1 MKSGS
6 IPFRASTAAPCTPPV
21 SCCVD
26 DVHPQLMQR
35 CSASPVLSTAT
46 CVPGLM
52 GALQPP
58 SSLPTSRD
66 SAMPGI
72 CKELLGQAAARLRG
86 FQGPE
91 ESLADRLVSDLS
103 LVYVA
108 VQSISDLYSSLDED
122 SQENGDLH
130 VQPQSR
136 PAGLGDL
143 VKAACRDPCVFC
155 SLCVCSVCV
164 QHHGP
169 DSAAQLHC
177 SL

>member
-1 MKSGS
+1 
-6 IPFRASTAAPCTPPV
+6 
-21 SCCVD
+21 
-26 DVHPQLMQR
+26 
-35 CSASPVLSTAT
+35 
-46 CVPGLM
+46 
-52 GALQPP
+52 
-58 SSLPTSRD
+58 
-66 SAMPGI
+66 MPGI

-136 PAGLGDL
+136 QAGLDDL
-143 VKAACRDPCVFC
+143 VKAACRDLCLFC
-155 SLCVCSVCV
+155 PLCVCSVCV

-169 DSAAQLHC
+169 DSAAQVHC